1 MARVSVTT
9 TLVEVTDQLD
19 DTPCRVF
26 FKNELEQPSGS
37 FKLRGIGHL
46 ISKQLAQKEPGK
58 TKVHVYS
65 SSGGNAG
72 LAAAYASR
80 ELGVPCTVVLPKWSL
95 AVVGNLEKL
104 GATVIMFGEHWGIAD
119 DHLRNVI
126 MKSAPSD
133 VQTVYVHPFD
143 NPVIWDGHATLVDEI
158 KSQLSPN
165 DAKAIKGVVCSVG
178 GGGLYNGV
186 VEGLKRNKMDETS
199 VLAIETFQTPTFS
212 SAVEEGKVV
221 NLPTIKTTTTSLAS
235 PYLSQQSL
243 ENYREGKTVVKM
255 VDDSEAKSA
264 AEKYH
269 KLFGKKVEASC
280 GAALTAVLDSKVFLK
295 DLGNMTKDDI
305 VVVVVCGGI
314 VGLGM
319 D

>member
-9 TLVEVTDQLD
+9 PLVEVTDQLGD
-19 DTPCRVF
+19 VPCRVF

-37 FKLRGIGHL
+37 FKLRGIGYL
-46 ISKQLAQKEPGK
+46 ISRQLAEKEPGK

-80 ELGVPCTVVLPKWSL
+80 ELGVPCTVVLPKTSL

-119 DHLRNVI
+119 DHLRNTI

-143 NPVIWDGHATLVDEI
+143 NPVIWDGHATMVDEI
-158 KSQLSPN
+158 KKQLSPP
-165 DAKAIKGVVCSVG
+165 DVKAIKGVVCSVG

-186 VEGLKRNKMDETS
+186 IEGLKRNEMGETS
-199 VLAIETFQTPTFS
+199 VLAIETLQTPTFS
-212 SAVEEGKVV
+212 RAVENGKVV
-221 NLPTIKTTTTSLAS
+221 TLSTIKTTTTSLAS
-235 PYLSQQSL
+235 PYLSQQAL

-255 VDDSEAKSA
+255 VDDLEAKSA

-269 KLFGKKVEASC
+269 EMFGKKVEASC
-280 GAALTAVLDSKVFLK
+280 GAALAAVFDHKDFLK
-295 DLGNMTKDDI
+295 NLGRLTKDDI

-314 VGLGM
+314 VGI
-319 D
+319 